1 MLLHVQKSPSNWIRG
16 IGLRCSP
23 LICQITVNLPRHR
36 MKSQRER
43 VKKRWEEEEGILQGP
58 RYPSR
63 LSAKPNS
70 SSFASCFQ
78 EIWCGC
84 DVWVQ
89 GDTIRTVANMAAEEK
104 KKKTGRKKV
113 TKTLLNNDISVFST
127 SILDPCSQTCT
138 WRQITCF
145 YELIAGTK
153 AVSKMTHWH
162 HSS

>member
-1 MLLHVQKSPSNWIRG
+1 MLSLFWPVLLHVQKSPSNWIRG
-16 IGLRCSP
+16 IGLRCLP

-43 VKKRWEEEEGILQGP
+43 VKKRWEEEEEEVGILQGP

-89 GDTIRTVANMAAEEK
+89 GDTIGTVANMAAKGEK
-104 KKKTGRKKV
+104 KRKGKKV
-113 TKTLLNNDISVFST
+113 KKKLRCHYSDLSFSNP
-127 SILDPCSQTCT
+127 ILDQFSKTCP
-138 WRQITCF
+138 
-145 YELIAGTK
+145 
-153 AVSKMTHWH
+153 
-162 HSS
+162 

>member
-1 MLLHVQKSPSNWIRG
+1 
-16 IGLRCSP
+16 
-23 LICQITVNLPRHR
+23 

-43 VKKRWEEEEGILQGP
+43 VKKRWEGEEGILQGP

-70 SSFASCFQ
+70 SSFALCFQ

-104 KKKTGRKKV
+104 KKEEGKKESDKD
-113 TKTLLNNDISVFST
+113 TF
-127 SILDPCSQTCT
+127 
-138 WRQITCF
+138 
-145 YELIAGTK
+145 E
-153 AVSKMTHWH
+153 
-162 HSS
+162 